1 MQLVPVYSSSL
12 AALGYDADS
21 QGLHI
26 RFRNGQTYKYL
37 SVPQSTFEALM
48 RAPSKGTFFS
58 DNIKE
63 RFTFVRL

>member
-1 MQLVPVYSSSL
+1 MQLVPVSSSSL
-12 AALGYDADS
+12 SAVGYEAD
-21 QGLHI
+21 GRNLHI

-48 RAPSKGTFFS
+48 RAPSKGIFFS